1 MSTGNANIECISI
14 PLNKYCQPCIQV
26 YYLHQHYY
34 SFFLFISDHAE
45 PNHERAL
52 SNLAYFKD
60 VQASDPDKF
69 VDAEITPPPS
79 GTDRLQPS
87 EKEAYEALCRE
98 AKPLVSY

>member
-1 MSTGNANIECISI
+1 MHTSLLSSPTLLFVF
-14 PLNKYCQPCIQV
+14 P
-26 YYLHQHYY
+26 
-34 SFFLFISDHAE
+34 FISDHAE

-69 VDAEITPPPS
+69 VDAEITQPPS

>member
-1 MSTGNANIECISI
+1 M
-14 PLNKYCQPCIQV
+14 
-26 YYLHQHYY
+26 
-34 SFFLFISDHAE
+34 
-45 PNHERAL
+45 